1 MEPANASLKL
11 EMYSRLHC
19 TFNFKSC
26 GGDYCQCKRETVNC
40 QSRLNKRQRN
50 AEARVNMQCSSLWA
64 EAFLAFDRGSQPTLG
79 QQITDM
85 LPTVGRQTANSRPTV
100 GRLSPNSCPTV
111 GPLLANCWPTVDQ
124 QSANSFLGEL
134 YFTFSQWDSSVCRTQ
149 II

>member
-26 GGDYCQCKRETVNC
+26 GGDYRQCECETVNC
-40 QSRLNKRQRN
+40 QSRPNKRQRN
-50 AEARVNMQCSSLWA
+50 AEARVDMQCSSLWA

-100 GRLSPNSCPTV
+100 GQLSPNSWPTV
-111 GPLLANCWPTVDQ
+111 GPLLTNSRPTVFWR
-124 QSANSFLGEL
+124 SC
-134 YFTFSQWDSSVCRTQ
+134 SSLFPNEIQVFAGPKLFNLVM
-149 II
+149 